1 MHQFT
6 SIMFSLLVI
15 TGLQVS
21 VQTGEKR
28 SEPNLDRPY
37 KSELTVTNGGG
48 WGFWGEVDMCPDG
61 TYAAGFSLKEHEAEC
76 RRQCGVYLQEHL
88 EDWRKA
94 YSFSFSNGL
103 GSVLKVEAPVGQ
115 ADDTALNGIRLY
127 CVGSGN
133 LTDSYPSY
141 CKVQS
146 DVASWGQW
154 TDITWCPSAL
164 LTAFQLSVEP
174 PQGNA
179 DDTAANNIM
188 FRCSNGVSQLGNGTD
203 LGDWGDWSDTC
214 EGTGICGLRTLV
226 ELPQGNGD
234 DTALNDVIMY
244 CCD

>member
-28 SEPNLDRPY
+28 SEGNLDRPY

-61 TYAAGFSLKEHEAEC
+61 TYAAGFS
-76 RRQCGVYLQEHL
+76 
-88 EDWRKA
+88 
-94 YSFSFSNGL
+94 
-103 GSVLKVEAPVGQ
+103 LKVEAPVGQ

>member
-28 SEPNLDRPY
+28 SEGNLDRPY

-61 TYAAGFSLKEHEAEC
+61 TYAAGFS
-76 RRQCGVYLQEHL
+76 
-88 EDWRKA
+88 
-94 YSFSFSNGL
+94 
-103 GSVLKVEAPVGQ
+103 LKVEAPVGQ

-146 DVASWGQW
+146 DVAR
-154 TDITWCPSAL
+154 
-164 LTAFQLSVEP
+164 
-174 PQGNA
+174 
-179 DDTAANNIM
+179 

-203 LGDWGDWSDTC
+203 WGDWGDWGDWSDTC